1 MTLDTL
7 TLIGFAVL
15 GAMAASVLALIP
27 ALHIY
32 NVAGLLILAAAPLSS
47 ILTLDQLAMLLLGM
61 VVGYSMLSTIPA
73 TFLAAPDEASVF
85 IVLPG
90 QKWLLQRRGYE
101 AVVLTGVGGLGGLI
115 VVVALSP
122 IAGEAA
128 RILQQI
134 VAPHLGWIL
143 AAIIAFML
151 MSEWP
156 KAGERGR
163 SGRRRFLAAWT
174 QLGAGLLTF
183 LLSGL
188 LGFIIMYRS
197 VVPTEIAFQNLLP
210 AFLGLFA
217 VPMVLTNFIMG
228 TRIPPQ
234 HIAHSLDVSPSHL
247 LRGIASGALGGLFAA
262 FFPVV
267 TGGVGGFLAAHATAQ
282 RDDRVFILSQGAS
295 KTVYYVGGFLLFFMP
310 GLSLARGGMA
320 AMLST
325 IYTSH
330 ATPLTYFTAVA
341 AIAVSG
347 AVSFLLLVLLSR
359 VAIRVVQR
367 VPYRVTNAATL
378 AILVM
383 LIGALT
389 GAGGLL
395 IALAATGIGMI
406 PTLFGSRRMNCL
418 GVLLLPITMNML
430 GVGPTVARMLGLI

>member
-1 MTLDTL
+1 MDTV
-7 TLIGFAVL
+7 TLIAIAVF
-15 GAMAASVLALIP
+15 GAVAASLLALIP

-32 NVAGLLILAAAPLSS
+32 NVAGLVIVLAGSLNA
-47 ILTLDQLAMLLLGM
+47 ILTLDQIAMLLLGM
-61 VVGYSMLSTIPA
+61 VVGYAMLSTVPA
-73 TFLAAPDEASVF
+73 TFLAAPDESSAF

-101 AVVLTGVGGLGGLI
+101 AVILAGVGGLGGLAI
-115 VVVALSP
+115 VVALSP

-143 AAIIAFML
+143 TAIVAFLL

-163 SGRRRFLAAWT
+163 TRLGRFLAAWT
-174 QLGAGLLTF
+174 QLGAGILTF

-217 VPMVLTNFIMG
+217 VPTVLTNFIMG
-228 TRIPPQ
+228 TRIPDQ
-234 HIAHSLDVSPSHL
+234 HIARSLDVSPSHL
-247 LRGIASGALGGLFAA
+247 LRGIVSGALGGLFAA

-295 KTVYYVGGFLLFFMP
+295 KSVYYVGGFLLFFVP
-310 GLSLARGGMA
+310 GLNLARGGMA

-325 IYTSH
+325 IYTPASPH
-330 ATPLTYFTAVA
+330 SYFTAVA

-347 AVSFLLLVLLSR
+347 AVSFLLLIVLTRL
-359 VAIRVVQR
+359 VIRAVQR
-367 VPYRVTNAATL
+367 ISYRVTNAATL
-378 AILVM
+378 ALLVA
-383 LIGALT
+383 LIAVLT
-389 GAGGLL
+389 GPGGLL
-395 IALAATGIGMI
+395 TALAATGIGLI

-418 GVLLLPITMNML
+418 GVLLLPITLNLL
-430 GVGPTVARMLGLI
+430 GVGPLMAKLLGLL

>member
-1 MTLDTL
+1 MDAL
-7 TLIGFAVL
+7 TLIGFAVI
-15 GAMAASVLALIP
+15 GAALASPLALIP
-27 ALHIY
+27 ALHVY
-32 NVAGLLILAAAPLSS
+32 NVAGLLILAAGSLSAF
-47 ILTLDQLAMLLLGM
+47 LNLDQLAMLMLGL
-61 VVGYSMLSTIPA
+61 VVGYSMLNTIPS
-73 TFLAAPDEASVF
+73 TFLAAPDESSVF

-101 AVVLTGVGGLGGLI
+101 AVILSGVGGLGGLA

-128 RILQQI
+128 RILRAI

-143 AAIIAFML
+143 SAIIAFML

-163 SGRRRFLAAWT
+163 TRIGRFLAAWT
-174 QLGAGLLTF
+174 GLSAGILTF

-228 TRIPPQ
+228 TRVPEQ
-234 HIAHSLDVSPSHL
+234 HIATSLDVSPSHL

-267 TGGVGGFLAAHATAQ
+267 TGGVGGFLAGHATAQ
-282 RDDRVFILSQGAS
+282 RDDRVFILSQGAAKS
-295 KTVYYVGGFLLFFMP
+295 VYYVGGFLLFFIP
-310 GLSLARGGMA
+310 GLNLARGGMA

-325 IYTSH
+325 IYTP
-330 ATPLTYFTAVA
+330 ATPLIYFTAVA

-347 AVSFLLLVLLSR
+347 GVSFLLLIALSR
-359 VAIRVVQR
+359 LAIRIVER
-367 VPYRVTNAATL
+367 VSYRVINAATL
-378 AILVM
+378 AILVA
-383 LIGALT
+383 LIGFLA
-389 GAGGLL
+389 GPGGLL
-395 IALAATGIGMI
+395 IALAGTGIGLI
-406 PTLFGSRRMNCL
+406 PPLFGSRRMNCL
-418 GVLLLPITMNML
+418 GVLLLPITLNML
-430 GVGPTVARMLGLI
+430 GVGPMVARLLGLL